1 MGKAQVV
8 AAGAERLDEL
18 EPLYRSLHRHHREIA
33 AIPVVADGVESWRRR
48 RAWYADML
56 ARGALLL
63 VAELDARPAGYAM
76 VELRP
81 GDDDTWPVGARYAE
95 LQSLVVEDGLRG
107 AGIGGI
113 LMDAVEAELAARGV
127 ADLSVAV
134 LAGNDA
140 ALRFYERRG
149 LRVGELM
156 LWRFGPP
163 GGDE

>member
-1 MGKAQVV
+1 MGEAKIVG
-8 AAGAERLDEL
+8 AGAERLDEL

-33 AIPVVADGVESWRRR
+33 AIPVLADEAESWRRR

-56 ARGALLL
+56 ARGAFLL
-63 VAELDARPAGYAM
+63 VAEVDGRPAGYAM
-76 VELRP
+76 VELHP
-81 GDDDTWPVGARYAE
+81 GHDDTWPVGARYAE

-107 AGIGGI
+107 SGVGGI

-127 ADLSVAV
+127 TDLSVAV

-140 ALRFYERRG
+140 AVRFYERRG

-163 GGDE
+163 GADR